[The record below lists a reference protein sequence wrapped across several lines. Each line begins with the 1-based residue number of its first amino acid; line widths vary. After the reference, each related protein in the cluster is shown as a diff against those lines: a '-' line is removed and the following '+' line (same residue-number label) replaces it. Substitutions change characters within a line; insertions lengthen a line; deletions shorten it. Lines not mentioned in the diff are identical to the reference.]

1 MTRQLD
7 HSAPEPGQPLCP
19 ICNGIAR
26 YEYSG
31 RDLMYDLHARYDY
44 FACSGC
50 ACVFQNPM
58 PDMATIASFYPD
70 DYMVFD
76 QEKRIRKIGGLR
88 LALLQQ
94 TLGYRH
100 LRTALPYRL
109 LAAMLSPFLRPTTPA
124 WEGGGRMLDVGC
136 GNGRFLTGMR
146 SLGWKVEGVEF
157 SEAGVK
163 AARLSDLPVHH
174 GDLASARFPDDSF
187 DLITARHVIEHIPE
201 PHPFVAELARIL
213 RPGGRLVVETPCSTA
228 LGRQWFGTHWYAN
241 DIPRHLLLFSPANL
255 ERLGA
260 NHGLRKTAVI
270 MDTTTKNFLNS
281 LDYVLGNS
289 GRPSRKIAW
298 RGFLARIYVWLAR
311 RQGRGDS
318 MQMTFVKAA

>member
-1 MTRQLD
+1 MTLQLN
-7 HSAPEPGQPLCP
+7 HSQPGIEQPLCP
-19 ICNGIAR
+19 ICNGLAS

-31 RDLMYDLHARYDY
+31 RDLMYGLHARYDY
-44 FACSGC
+44 FVCPAC

-58 PDMATIASFYPD
+58 PDASFYPD

-76 QEKRIRKIGGLR
+76 QEKRIRNISGLR

-94 TLGYRH
+94 MLGYRH
-100 LRTALPYRL
+100 LHNALPYRL
-109 LAAMLSPFLRPTTPA
+109 LATMLSPFLRSPTPA
-124 WEGGGRMLDVGC
+124 WNGGGRMLDVGC

-146 SLGWKVEGVEF
+146 SLGWSVAGVEF

-201 PHPFVAELARIL
+201 QHLFMAELVRIL
-213 RPGGRLVVETPCSTA
+213 RPGGRLVIETPCSTA
-228 LGRQWFGTHWYAN
+228 LGRQWFGTRWYAN
-241 DIPRHLLLFSPANL
+241 DIPRHLLLLSPANL
-255 ERLGA
+255 ERPGA
-260 NHGLRKTAVI
+260 CHGLRKTAMI

-289 GRPSRKIAW
+289 GKPSRKIAW
-298 RGFLARIYVWLAR
+298 RGFLARISSGWRTAR
-311 RQGRGDS
+311 GVAIRCR
-318 MQMTFVKAA
+318 